1 MDAVVAAL
9 ARGSTPEPHSD
20 DGDGDT
26 DDEVAQ
32 HTDGASEGDQSSEPN
47 FTITE
52 YQLLHRAV
60 FSPTAGPE
68 ELKQLLEKGID
79 VDCTDHA
86 GSTNLMMAING
97 GKGER
102 ATLLI
107 RAGADVTKVNAA
119 GLSAFHIAAAKPALI
134 QLKQLSQAGA
144 ESIDGLRAAL
154 KAKSDTGKTP
164 KDCAKDPQTRAWLE
178 RLEAASDGEL
188 ELFACGKSLETAAAT
203 LAPPTPPRTLGTYAP
218 IAAGL
223 LSTAVDVATWGVD
236 SVTREFYEALD
247 DAAGTLEYIRP
258 GGDDSKVLRNWLEAP
273 VWANSGALG
282 F

>member
-32 HTDGASEGDQSSEPN
+32 HTEASEGEQNDQSSEPGVN

-86 GSTNLMMAING
+86 G
-97 GKGER
+97 R
-102 ATLLI
+102 AHSGPNWHHTVP
-107 RAGADVTKVNAA
+107 ADT
-119 GLSAFHIAAAKPALI
+119 
-134 QLKQLSQAGA
+134 Q
-144 ESIDGLRAAL
+144 
-154 KAKSDTGKTP
+154 
-164 KDCAKDPQTRAWLE
+164 
-178 RLEAASDGEL
+178 
-188 ELFACGKSLETAAAT
+188 
-203 LAPPTPPRTLGTYAP
+203 
-218 IAAGL
+218 
-223 LSTAVDVATWGVD
+223 
-236 SVTREFYEALD
+236 
-247 DAAGTLEYIRP
+247 
-258 GGDDSKVLRNWLEAP
+258 
-273 VWANSGALG
+273 
-282 F
+282 

>member
-86 GSTNLMMAING
+86 G
-97 GKGER
+97 R
-102 ATLLI
+102 AHSGPNWHH
-107 RAGADVTKVNAA
+107 AVPADA
-119 GLSAFHIAAAKPALI
+119 
-134 QLKQLSQAGA
+134 Q
-144 ESIDGLRAAL
+144 
-154 KAKSDTGKTP
+154 
-164 KDCAKDPQTRAWLE
+164 
-178 RLEAASDGEL
+178 
-188 ELFACGKSLETAAAT
+188 
-203 LAPPTPPRTLGTYAP
+203 
-218 IAAGL
+218 
-223 LSTAVDVATWGVD
+223 
-236 SVTREFYEALD
+236 
-247 DAAGTLEYIRP
+247 
-258 GGDDSKVLRNWLEAP
+258 
-273 VWANSGALG
+273 
-282 F
+282 